1 MCCGGSQTNTIFSVW
16 RMLNRRHDTR
26 PERSQTAVKAPG
38 KQVVVEDAA

>member
-1 MCCGGSQTNTIFSVW
+1 
-16 RMLNRRHDTR
+16 MLNRRHDTR